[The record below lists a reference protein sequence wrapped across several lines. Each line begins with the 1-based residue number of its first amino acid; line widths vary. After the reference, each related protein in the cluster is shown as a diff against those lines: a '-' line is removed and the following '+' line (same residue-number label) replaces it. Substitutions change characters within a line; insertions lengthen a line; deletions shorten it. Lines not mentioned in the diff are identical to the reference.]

1 MDTERLIRTLG
12 KDTAAAT
19 PFRATLL
26 RGLLAA
32 AALAGIVFF
41 AALGPRADLAAAL
54 ETARFLFKFVV
65 TLALA
70 IAAYGAVTVLSR
82 PGAALA
88 HRLLLLLAPV
98 VLLALAGVAEAV
110 SVPEAEWASRALGT
124 NSVLCLTFIPLI
136 GIAPLAVLLHA
147 LRAGAPTRP
156 VLTGAVAGLL
166 AGGVAATFY
175 AIHCFDDSPFFVAVW
190 YSLAVAILALAGAV
204 AGRVVLRW

>member
-1 MDTERLIRTLG
+1 MDTERLISTLG
-12 KDTAAAT
+12 KDTAT
-19 PFRATLL
+19 VPPLRATLL

-54 ETARFLFKFVV
+54 ETVRFLFKFVV

-70 IAAYGAVTVLSR
+70 IAAYGAVMALSR
-82 PGAALA
+82 PGAPSS
-88 HRLLLLLAPV
+88 HRMLMLLAPV

-110 SVPEAEWASRALGT
+110 SVPEAEWAARALGN
-124 NSVLCLTFIPLI
+124 NSLLCLTFIPLI
-136 GIAPLAVLLHA
+136 GIAPLAVLLNA

-175 AIHCFDDSPFFVAVW
+175 AVHCFDDSPFFVAVW
-190 YSLAVAILALAGAV
+190 YSLAVAILALAGAA
-204 AGRVVLRW
+204 AGRIVLRW